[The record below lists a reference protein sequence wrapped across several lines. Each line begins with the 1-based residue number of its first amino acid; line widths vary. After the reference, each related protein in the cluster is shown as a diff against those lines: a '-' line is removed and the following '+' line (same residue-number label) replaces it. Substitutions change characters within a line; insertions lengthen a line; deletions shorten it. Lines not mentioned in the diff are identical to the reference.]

1 MSELE
6 KHLRDTKQYPDSN
19 KGQNMRKLAKF
30 FNGLADNYYTAIL
43 LKNVKPIDINNS
55 EYLFL
60 FSQVKSSFAE
70 KLYPLVSRELSTKGI
85 PSCFLYKNNMLS
97 HHYPR
102 LHVNG
107 HEISN
112 SFVIENRR
120 FVKSV
125 HGQRLYFAWTI
136 DPENGKIEAEG
147 INFFSII
154 ENTLREMQKRYNVFY
169 TDADNNPTYTELV
182 QTCDLLLKYFL
193 LLKHHSKKN
202 KQKIRIVGWEIFYIP
217 NGIFKM
223 LCDRFSENGDI
234 EFIELASGYISYFG
248 QHHLKASYISCSNLT
263 KTKSSSAWIVSKEE
277 FAATDT
283 SNIDLDELLK
293 PVSGA
298 LEKHSSQ
305 KIADN
310 QKEVIKMVEQYRSQG
325 KKIFVLFAHLFYDTP
340 LNDKSSA
347 FDGMCDWIEQT
358 VDYFQGKEDLLLLK
372 PHPVEFRKEF
382 PKKTPNETLASFLS
396 NTKLSNNIIV
406 SEPHLFSVGD
416 LSPLISCGLIWRSSV
431 AMELTFLGVP
441 SIIAGNPYFKVL
453 DLNFAKDKL
462 HYFQMIANSQE
473 IDVTDKQKME
483 VAKFLYLTEQ
493 KHIHI
498 DCISYDTKLRKFYW
512 NRNALRKYLR
522 NGDDKIRSVVE
533 DMLV

>member
-1 MSELE
+1 L
-6 KHLRDTKQYPDSN
+6 
-19 KGQNMRKLAKF
+19 
-30 FNGLADNYYTAIL
+30 NGLADNYYTAIL
-43 LKNVKPIDINNS
+43 LKNIKPIDINNS
-55 EYLFL
+55 EYIFL
-60 FSQVKSSFAE
+60 FNQVKSSFAE

-85 PSCFLYKNNMLS
+85 PSCFLYKNNVLS

-112 SFVIENRR
+112 SFIIENKR

-125 HGQRLYFAWTI
+125 HGQQLYFDWTI
-136 DPENGKIEAEG
+136 DIENEKIEAEG
-147 INFFSII
+147 VNFFSII
-154 ENTLREMQKRYNVFY
+154 ENTLREIQKRYNVFY
-169 TDADNNPTYTELV
+169 TDEDNKPVYTDLV

-193 LLKHHSKKN
+193 LLKHYSKNNN
-202 KQKIRIVGWEIFYIP
+202 KKIRLVGWEIFYIP

-223 LCDRFSENGDI
+223 LCDKFSENRDI

-263 KTKSSSAWIVSKEE
+263 KTKSSSAWVVSKEE

-283 SNIDLDELLK
+283 NNIELDELLK

-298 LEKHSSQ
+298 LEKHAPHQ
-305 KIADN
+305 IPDN
-310 QKEVIKMVEQYRSQG
+310 QMEVIKIVENYRSQG

-347 FDGMCDWIEQT
+347 FDGMGDWIERT
-358 VDYFQGKEDLLLLK
+358 VEYFQRKEDLLLIK

-396 NTKLSNNIIV
+396 DTKLSDNIIV
-406 SEPHLFSVGD
+406 LEPHLFTVRD
-416 LSPLISCGLIWRSSV
+416 LSPFISCGLIWRSSV

-441 SIIAGNPYFKVL
+441 SIIAGNPYFNVL
-453 DLNFAKDKL
+453 SLNFAKDKQ
-462 HYFQMIANSQE
+462 HYFQMIANSHE
-473 IDVTDKQKME
+473 IDVTDKQKID
-483 VAKFLYLTEQ
+483 VARYLYLIER
-493 KHIHI
+493 KHVHV

-512 NRNALRKYLR
+512 NRNALRKYLK
-522 NGDDKIRSVVE
+522 NGDEKIRSVVE
-533 DMLV
+533 DMLA